1 MRWYANIFWTIVEIV
16 SLVGVTNGESRLD
29 FNLKPTDTNSYA
41 LEMAVTTV

>member
-1 MRWYANIFWTIVEIV
+1 MRWYAKIFWTTVETV
-16 SLVGVTNGESRLD
+16 SLVEVANGESRLD